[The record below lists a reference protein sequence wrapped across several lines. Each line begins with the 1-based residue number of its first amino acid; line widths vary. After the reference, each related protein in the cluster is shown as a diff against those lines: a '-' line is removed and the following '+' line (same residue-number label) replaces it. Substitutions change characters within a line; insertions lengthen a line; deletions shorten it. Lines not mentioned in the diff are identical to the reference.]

1 MTELEKIAYAVVM
14 ASRKLRHYFEAFKV
28 RVTSDR
34 GLDELFR
41 NSEASVRIAKWAA
54 ELSGYHITFK
64 PRIAIKSQVLT
75 DFIVDW
81 TGPITQPDPSVEKVW
96 TIHCDGAWCHA
107 GAGAAAVITSPT
119 GVKHRYAARLSFAL
133 ESDRCT
139 NNIVEYEAVILGLRK
154 LRALGVTTYI
164 IRTDSKVVAG
174 QVEKDYAA
182 KDPALMQYL
191 AAIRSLE
198 RQFKGFILQ
207 HVDHAKNEEADALAK
222 AAARGEAL
230 PSDVFYHVIG
240 TPAVRS
246 PEGLQITNDSEGHRI
261 VNLIMTKDW
270 RAPITLFLQGYYHP
284 TDINE
289 AKRLKHRSWDFALI
303 EGQLY
308 KKGVSQPMLK
318 CVTETEGIQILRE
331 VHSGTCGSHA
341 GPRALAAKVI
351 RQGFYWPAMICAA
364 NRVTRSCEACQKFS
378 PRSGS
383 PSQFTKLIAHTWP
396 LQRWG
401 LDIVEPLPTAQGNLK
416 FTFVAV
422 EYFTKWI
429 EARAVSTITSKTAQK
444 FFWQNIVCR
453 FGVPSELTVDNGKQF
468 DSQDF
473 KDFCLS
479 IGTKLAFASVYHLQS
494 NGVVERANG
503 KIFTAVKKMLLDDK
517 KGKWA
522 DLLPE
527 AVWALNTTECRATGF
542 TPFRLLYG
550 SEAMTPQEIKH
561 GSPRTVTSAVPDVD
575 EPTSKDLIDGDRVFA
590 LQALNKYQAQTKA
603 WRNHTVIPR
612 EFNEGDLVLVRTAR
626 TESRGKL
633 EPKWEGPFIVK
644 TKASPSAY
652 RLTTQS
658 SEDLEHSWNIDNL
671 RNFFV

>member
-1 MTELEKIAYAVVM
+1 V
-14 ASRKLRHYFEAFKV
+14 
-28 RVTSDR
+28 DR
-34 GLDELFR
+34 
-41 NSEASVRIAKWAA
+41 
-54 ELSGYHITFK
+54 
-64 PRIAIKSQVLT
+64 
-75 DFIVDW
+75 
-81 TGPITQPDPSVEKVW
+81 
-96 TIHCDGAWCHA
+96 
-107 GAGAAAVITSPT
+107 
-119 GVKHRYAARLSFAL
+119 
-133 ESDRCT
+133 
-139 NNIVEYEAVILGLRK
+139 
-154 LRALGVTTYI
+154 
-164 IRTDSKVVAG
+164 
-174 QVEKDYAA
+174 
-182 KDPALMQYL
+182 
-191 AAIRSLE
+191 
-198 RQFKGFILQ
+198 
-207 HVDHAKNEEADALAK
+207 AKNEEANALAK

-240 TPAVRS
+240 TPAVRN

-261 VNLIMTKDW
+261 VNLIMTEDW

-289 AKRLKHRSWDFALI
+289 AKRLKHQSRNFALI

-318 CVTETEGIQILRE
+318 CVTETEGVQILRE

-351 RQGFYWPAMICAA
+351 CQGFYWPAMICAG

-383 PSQFTKLIAHTWP
+383 PSQFTKLITHTWP

-401 LDIVEPLPTAQGNLK
+401 LDIIGPLPTAQGNLK
-416 FTFVAV
+416 FTFVVV

-429 EARAVSTITSKTAQK
+429 EARAVSTITSKTTQK

-473 KDFCLS
+473 KDFCFS
-479 IGTKLAFASVYHLQS
+479 IGTKLAFASVYHPQS

-503 KIFTAVKKMLLDDK
+503 KIFIAVKKMILDDK

-527 AVWALNTTECRATGF
+527 AVWALNTTECRVTRF

-561 GSPRTVTSAVPDVD
+561 GSPRTVTTAIPDVD
-575 EPTSKDLIDGDRVFA
+575 EPTSKDLIDGDHVFA

-603 WRNHTVIPR
+603 WRDHTVIPR

-626 TESRGKL
+626 TEARGKL
-633 EPKWEGPFIVK
+633 EPKWEGLFIVNM
-644 TKASPSAY
+644 KASPSVY
-652 RLTTQS
+652 RLATPS
-658 SEDLEHSWNIDNL
+658 GEDLEHSWNINNL
-671 RNFFV
+671 RKFLFDSSRPARPCNSQNSFIPARTLFLPGGEVFNEAEPCNIHAKNPLQKITTSKKDRIDGLRHSTNSKSPRGAALATLACDTPRKSRLRVQPD

>member
-1 MTELEKIAYAVVM
+1 M
-14 ASRKLRHYFEAFKV
+14 
-28 RVTSDR
+28 
-34 GLDELFR
+34 
-41 NSEASVRIAKWAA
+41 
-54 ELSGYHITFK
+54 
-64 PRIAIKSQVLT
+64 
-75 DFIVDW
+75 
-81 TGPITQPDPSVEKVW
+81 W
-96 TIHCDGAWCHA
+96 TIHCNGAWCHA

-119 GVKHRYAARLSFAL
+119 GVKHRYAARLSFDL
-133 ESDRCT
+133 ESDWCT
-139 NNIVEYEAVILGLRK
+139 NNVAEYEAVILGLRK
-154 LRALGVTTYI
+154 LRALGVTTCI
-164 IRTDSKVVAG
+164 IKTDSKVVAS
-174 QVEKDYAA
+174 QVEKEYAA

-191 AAIRSLE
+191 TAVRSLE
-198 RQFKGFILQ
+198 RQFKGFTLH
-207 HVDHAKNEEADALAK
+207 HVDRAKNEEADALAK
-222 AAARGEAL
+222 AAARGEVL

-240 TPAVRS
+240 MPAVRS
-246 PEGLQITNDSEGHRI
+246 PEGLQITNDTEGHRI

-284 TDINE
+284 SDINE
-289 AKRLKHRSWDFALI
+289 AKRLKHQSRDFALI

-331 VHSGTCGSHA
+331 VHSGTCGSHT

-351 RQGFYWPAMICAA
+351 RQGFYWPAIICAA
-364 NRVTRSCEACQKFS
+364 NRVTRSCEAFQKFS
-378 PRSGS
+378 PRSGN

-401 LDIVEPLPTAQGNLK
+401 LDIVGPLPMAQGNLK

-444 FFWQNIVCR
+444 FFWQNIICR
-453 FGVPSELTVDNGKQF
+453 FGVPSELIVDNGKQF

-473 KDFCLS
+473 RDFCFS
-479 IGTKLAFASVYHLQS
+479 IGTKLAFSSVYHPQS
-494 NGVVERANG
+494 NGVVERAND
-503 KIFTAVKKMLLDDK
+503 KIFTAIKKMLLDDK

-561 GSPRTVTSAVPDVD
+561 ESPRTSTSALPDVD

-603 WRNHTVIPR
+603 WRDHTIIPR
-612 EFNEGDLVLVRTAR
+612 EFNEGDLILVRTTR

-644 TKASPSAY
+644 TKASSSAY
-652 RLTTQS
+652 RLTTPS
-658 SEDLEHSWNIDNL
+658 GEDLEHSLNIDNL
-671 RNFFV
+671 HKFFV

>member
-1 MTELEKIAYAVVM
+1 M
-14 ASRKLRHYFEAFKV
+14 
-28 RVTSDR
+28 
-34 GLDELFR
+34 
-41 NSEASVRIAKWAA
+41 
-54 ELSGYHITFK
+54 
-64 PRIAIKSQVLT
+64 
-75 DFIVDW
+75 
-81 TGPITQPDPSVEKVW
+81 W
-96 TIHCDGAWCHA
+96 TIHCNGAWCHA

-133 ESDRCT
+133 ESDWCT
-139 NNIVEYEAVILGLRK
+139 NNVAEYEAVILGLRK
-154 LRALGVTTYI
+154 LRALGVTTCI
-164 IRTDSKVVAG
+164 IKTDSKVVAS
-174 QVEKDYAA
+174 QVEKEYAA

-191 AAIRSLE
+191 TAVRSLE
-198 RQFKGFILQ
+198 RQFKGFTLH
-207 HVDHAKNEEADALAK
+207 HVDRAKNEEADALAK
-222 AAARGEAL
+222 AAARGEVL

-240 TPAVRS
+240 MPAVRS
-246 PEGLQITNDSEGHRI
+246 PEGLQITNDTEGHRI

-284 TDINE
+284 SDINE
-289 AKRLKHRSWDFALI
+289 AKRLKHQSRDFALI

-331 VHSGTCGSHA
+331 VHSGTCGSHT

-351 RQGFYWPAMICAA
+351 RQGFYWPAIICAA
-364 NRVTRSCEACQKFS
+364 NRVTRSCEAFQKFS
-378 PRSGS
+378 PRSGN

-401 LDIVEPLPTAQGNLK
+401 LDIVGPLPMAQGNLK

-429 EARAVSTITSKTAQK
+429 EARAVTTITSKTAQK
-444 FFWQNIVCR
+444 FFWQNIICR
-453 FGVPSELTVDNGKQF
+453 FGVPSELIVDNGKQF

-473 KDFCLS
+473 RDFCFS
-479 IGTKLAFASVYHLQS
+479 IGTKLAFSSVYHPQS
-494 NGVVERANG
+494 NGVVERAND
-503 KIFTAVKKMLLDDK
+503 KIFTAIKKMLLDDK

-561 GSPRTVTSAVPDVD
+561 ESPRTSTSALPDVD

-603 WRNHTVIPR
+603 WRDHTIIPR
-612 EFNEGDLVLVRTAR
+612 EFNEGDLILVRTTR

-644 TKASPSAY
+644 TKASSSAY
-652 RLTTQS
+652 RLTTPS
-658 SEDLEHSWNIDNL
+658 GEDLEHSLNIDNL
-671 RNFFV
+671 HKFFV